1 MFEALNLSPQE
12 FMITP
17 LVIKK
22 TKTEDKKAK
31 TVADIFS
38 GFDAPIGAEE

>member
-1 MFEALNLSPQE
+1 
-12 FMITP
+12 MITP

-31 TVADIFS
+31 TLADIMS
-38 GFDAPIGAEE
+38 GLGGPREEPGEED